1 MRIAT
6 LRRVLPLLLLFAW
19 LPAARASTHTELR
32 GWGYLNYTLAS
43 KSGWGFTFMPGVR
56 YELADSEGEAGGVAM
71 HELFTGP
78 FYKHEWDK
86 LSLTVPLWF
95 YYMGFPVG
103 DDTFLSYNVEL
114 IPILRYQANDVLAL
128 QSRTIL
134 HNKIHASNPVFTE
147 DSQRWGHSLLLREML
162 TLELAPPAL
171 KGWSLL
177 LSEEVFVGLLEDAE
191 TAGIAKGEPFFEKRG
206 LSMNR
211 VYLGAK
217 RGWKLD
223 GAPLSIVVN
232 PQYVLESHHDPSDG
246 AALTRLRHYA
256 FLSVTLVHLLGR

>member
-1 MRIAT
+1 MSRA
-6 LRRVLPLLLLFAW
+6 LSLLLFLVAFAVAA
-19 LPAARASTHTELR
+19 PAAAAPMELR
-32 GWGYLNYTLAS
+32 GWGYLNYTAVHPG
-43 KSGWGFTFMPGVR
+43 SGLGFTVMPGAR
-56 YELADSEGEAGGVAM
+56 YELHDSEAEAGGVVM

-78 FYKHEWDK
+78 FWTHGFGK
-86 LSLTVPLWF
+86 LKLTLPLWY

-103 DDTFLSYNVEL
+103 EETFRSHNIEL
-114 IPILRYQANDVLAL
+114 IPILRYPLGEVMAL

-191 TAGIAKGEPFFEKRG
+191 TAGLAKGEPFFEKRG

-211 VYLGAK
+211 VYLGAG
-217 RGWKLD
+217 RGWKVE
-223 GAPLSIVVN
+223 GKPVRVVLT
-232 PQYVLESHHDPSDG
+232 PQYVLESHHDPDDG
-246 AALTRLRHYA
+246 AALTKLRHYA
-256 FLSVTLVHLLGR
+256 FLTVQIVHLLGS